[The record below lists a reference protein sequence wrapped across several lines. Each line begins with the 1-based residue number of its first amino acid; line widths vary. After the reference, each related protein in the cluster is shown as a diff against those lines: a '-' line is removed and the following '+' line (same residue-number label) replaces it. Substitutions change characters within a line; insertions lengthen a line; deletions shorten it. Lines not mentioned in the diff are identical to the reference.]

1 MSKFSPL
8 SMIKQQQEESKY
20 RTQVIDLREV
30 KEHPKNDFPITE
42 KDIETLADSIQKS
55 GGILQ
60 FPLVRLLPDGTYQML
75 AGHRRRRASILLGET
90 VDEKYYRTMCYVLE
104 GVSDEAAELYLID
117 TNIQS
122 RELSPKLRAQKVAD
136 ARQLI
141 QTLKDRGEI
150 KIRSVRRAVSE
161 ATGVSESTI
170 ILQTRIAEKL
180 DKDLLELYD
189 QGLFTLR
196 EAYDYSGLPQEVQ
209 EKILAVYLEKLDKEE
224 TEARISKILLHD
236 KIGVGKPPRSNKEV
250 TKKINNALK
259 QLTLLS
265 EMKDEG
271 VQLDVDSLKQLRKLL
286 DKLLASK

>member
-8 SMIKQQQEESKY
+8 ALIKQQQEENQY
-20 RTQVIDLREV
+20 RTQVLDLRDIQ
-30 KEHPKNDFPITE
+30 EHPKNDFPITE
-42 KDIETLADSIQKS
+42 KDIVTLAESIQKS
-55 GGILQ
+55 GGVLQ
-60 FPLVRLLPDGTYQML
+60 FPLVRLLSDGTYQML

-122 RELSPKLRAQKVAD
+122 RDLTPKLRAQKVAD

-150 KIRSVRRAVSE
+150 KVRSIRKAVAE
-161 ATGVSESTI
+161 HTGVSESTI

-189 QGLFTLR
+189 QGLFTMR
-196 EAYDYSGLPQEVQ
+196 EAYDYSGLPAETQ
-209 EKILAVYLEKLDKEE
+209 EKILAVYLQERGEVE
-224 TEARISKILLHD
+224 TKREIERILHHLR
-236 KIGVGKPPRSNKEV
+236 IGVGKPARANKEV
-250 TKKINNALK
+250 SKKINQAHK
-259 QLTLLS
+259 QLSLLS
-265 EMKDEG
+265 SMKDEG
-271 VQLDVDSLKQLRKLL
+271 VELDREALMSLREMLDRLL
-286 DKLLASK
+286 SE

>member
-20 RTQVIDLREV
+20 RTQVLDLREV
-30 KEHPKNDFPITE
+30 QEHPKNDFPITD
-42 KDIETLADSIQKS
+42 KDIDTLADSIHKS
-55 GGILQ
+55 GGVLQ
-60 FPLVRLLPDGTYQML
+60 FPLVRLLSDGTYQML

-122 RELSPKLRAQKVAD
+122 RELTPKLRAQKVAE

-150 KIRSVRRAVSE
+150 KVRSIRRAVAE
-161 ATGVSESTI
+161 HTGVSESTI

-189 QGLFTLR
+189 QGLFTMR
-196 EAYDYSGLPQEVQ
+196 EAYDYSGLPTDTQ
-209 EKILAVYLEKLDKEE
+209 EKILAVYLQELDEVE
-224 TEARISKILLHD
+224 TKREIERILHHLR
-236 KIGVGKPPRSNKEV
+236 IGVGKPARANKEV
-250 TKKINNALK
+250 SKKINQAHK
-259 QLTLLS
+259 QLSLLS
-265 EMKDEG
+265 SMKDEG
-271 VQLDVDSLKQLRKLL
+271 VELDREALMSLREML
-286 DKLLASK
+286 DKLLSE